1 MAAEATKRWWFRLV
15 QGAVYRIVVVPLGA
29 ALGAL
34 AGRVLRIRRAEVIE
48 RMRAAGVTD
57 CPAKANEM
65 YRSLGVG
72 LVELVLCALGLP
84 LALCARFDG
93 AALESLRRHSA
104 GTGLV
109 VACGHT
115 ANWDLVACHVSR
127 SWPLLVISKH
137 LHVGWLDRFW
147 RKLRARHGVSI
158 VWSGGAASA
167 ALAHLRRGGVVV
179 AMMDQAPES
188 RRGACSGV
196 FFGRPVGLDLS
207 PALLA
212 MRARAPLVIA
222 FPRRL
227 ASGSYTVEVRSV
239 LAPSRSSRPMWAA
252 KALQTATD
260 CLEDFVRDD
269 PAQWLWLHRRW
280 KPWPPDGGPAATGR
294 SWRGPPVEPT
304 AGRGRV

>member
-1 MAAEATKRWWFRLV
+1 MAFGIRGLSLQAWCAMDAWKLCWLRLV
-15 QGAVYRIVVVPLGA
+15 QGAVYRIIIVPLGA
-29 ALGAL
+29 VLGVI

-48 RMRAAGVTD
+48 RMRAVGVADGT
-57 CPAKANEM
+57 ARANEM

-72 LVELVLCALGLP
+72 LVELVLCGLGLP
-84 LALCARFDG
+84 LSVCARFDG
-93 AALESLRRHSA
+93 AALESLRQHSA
-104 GTGLV
+104 DTGLV

-115 ANWDLVACHVSR
+115 ANWDLVACHVAR

-147 RKLRARHGVSI
+147 RRLRARRGISL

-167 ALAHLRRGGVVV
+167 ALTHLRRGGVVV
-179 AMMDQAPES
+179 AMIDQAPES
-188 RRGACSGV
+188 ERGACPGS
-196 FFGRPVGLDLS
+196 FLGRPVGLDLS

-227 ASGSYTVEVRSV
+227 PSGSYTVEVRSV
-239 LAPSRSSRPMWAA
+239 LAPPPSPRATWPA
-252 KALQTATD
+252 KALQVATE

-280 KPWPPDGGPAATGR
+280 KPWPPDSGPAATDR
-294 SWRGPPVEPT
+294 R
-304 AGRGRV
+304 